1 MRASNFKLFTQSV
14 ALLLAGLIPA
24 SAQRTSGN
32 SIGSGTVFHGVP
44 TSVTSFNFGGQPGFH
59 GVPTSVTSLGFGGS
73 GFRLN
78 QPFRTNQPFG
88 FHHRRNPE
96 FVSPFFGN
104 IVAVPYAYPVYM
116 TDTGVDD
123 SMEEDYRGGPTIF
136 DRRGSG
142 EDYRRPQARDEEDY
156 RSRSSELPADQQ
168 AVAEKPAQQPSTV
181 LVYKDGHQSEIVNY
195 AIVGETLYELSDG
208 RAKKVALAELDL
220 SATEKQNDER
230 GVDFRIPPTTQMKSN

>member
-1 MRASNFKLFTQSV
+1 M
-14 ALLLAGLIPA
+14 
-24 SAQRTSGN
+24 
-32 SIGSGTVFHGVP
+32 GSGTVFHGVP
-44 TSVTSFNFGGQPGFH
+44 TSVTSFNFGGQRGFH

-78 QPFRTNQPFG
+78 RPFRTNQPFG
-88 FHHRRNPE
+88 FRHRRNSGV
-96 FVSPFFGN
+96 VSPFFGD

-142 EDYRRPQARDEEDY
+142 EDHRRPQARDEEDY
-156 RSRSSELPADQQ
+156 RSTSSEAPADQQ
-168 AVAEKPAQQPSTV
+168 AVAEKPVQQPSTV
-181 LVYKDGHQSEIVNY
+181 LVYKDGHQSEVVNY

-230 GVDFRIPPTTQMKSN
+230 GVDFRVPPATNMKSN